1 MRQVVGLVLRTG
13 LWAFAFLVGA
23 LTGASFVKS
32 AGALGSGSG
41 STGLLVV
48 VAGFVLAGFVVACVV
63 SAMETVFPVFRASW
77 GRRSELT

>member
-1 MRQVVGLVLRTG
+1 VRQVVGFALRG
-13 LWAFAFLVGA
+13 VLWAFALLVGG

-32 AGALGSGSG
+32 VGAVGPGSG

-48 VAGFVLAGFVVACVV
+48 VGGLVLAGFVVACVV
-63 SAMETVFPVFRASW
+63 SAIESVFPVFRASW